1 MEHKCGCNTGCRCSD
16 SHFEVANIGAKEKAA
31 IDKAE
36 HLMKE
41 ETGKDYVMIAWE
53 KK

>member
-1 MEHKCGCNTGCRCSD
+1 ME
-16 SHFEVANIGAKEKAA
+16 KENYRIASVNQMDENA
-31 IDKAE
+31 IRKAE
-36 HLMKE
+36 AIVKE

>member
-1 MEHKCGCNTGCRCSD
+1 MENKSTGCNCNNG
-16 SHFEVANIGAKEKAA
+16 HFEIASLTSSEKAA
-31 IDKAE
+31 VDKAE
-36 HLMKE
+36 HLVKE